1 VVSVAVRAC
10 TRCTVCVS
18 PEHRL
23 VLHASSDVVL
33 GLLNKHRQAVHLHAV
48 LVARELG
55 EEVLGLMRTL
65 PSQGDSK
72 AGL

>member
-1 VVSVAVRAC
+1 
-10 TRCTVCVS
+10 
-18 PEHRL
+18 
-23 VLHASSDVVL
+23 VVL